1 MTNVKTPEA
10 LEEVA
15 RQIEEHAA
23 DDEGTAQ
30 WKT

>member
-15 RQIEEHAA
+15 RKIEEHAT
-23 DDEGTAQ
+23 DDGGTAQ
-30 WKT
+30 WET